1 MEHRQYYTFEEQELR
16 RATWIWGLL
25 SYGLPFS
32 LIPAFLFTHKNKFIH
47 YHAKQG
53 VVQFAFF
60 LLFFLFLFLP
70 KIGEILFLLSML
82 LQFSISVT
90 GIVLYFQK
98 EIFEFPVIG
107 SLARR
112 LKLN

>member
-1 MEHRQYYTFEEQELR
+1 
-16 RATWIWGLL
+16 
-25 SYGLPFS
+25 
-32 LIPAFLFTHKNKFIH
+32 
-47 YHAKQG
+47 
-53 VVQFAFF
+53 
-60 LLFFLFLFLP
+60 
-70 KIGEILFLLSML
+70 ML